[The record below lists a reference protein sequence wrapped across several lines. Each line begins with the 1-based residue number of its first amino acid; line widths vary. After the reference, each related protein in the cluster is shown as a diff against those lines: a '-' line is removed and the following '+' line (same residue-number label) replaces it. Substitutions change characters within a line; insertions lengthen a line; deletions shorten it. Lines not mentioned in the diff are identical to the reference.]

1 MKTSVIIALVV
12 AFALFS
18 IGGTYLATKG
28 SSNSAATTPTTT
40 PTTTA
45 TSSAKVTPMPS
56 MAPTPTAPADAV
68 SAHQVKLSTT
78 MGDITL
84 NLYPA
89 DAPLAVT
96 NFVTLGK
103 RGYYN
108 GTIFHRV
115 IKGFMNQGGDP
126 TGTGSGG
133 ESIYGKIFKT
143 EITKHSFIAGSL
155 GAART
160 NAMDTNGSQFFINA
174 AEYPSLDGQY
184 TQFGQTADES
194 SLAVVKAI
202 NSVPTGASDKP
213 TADIKV
219 TGFEITQ
226 A

>member
-12 AFALFS
+12 VFAIFS
-18 IGGTYLATKG
+18 IGGTYLATRPA
-28 SSNSAATTPTTT
+28 NNAV
-40 PTTTA
+40 A
-45 TSSAKVTPMPS
+45 TSSATPSANVTPMPS
-56 MAPTPTAPADAV
+56 AAATPTPPADAV

-115 IKGFMNQGGDP
+115 IKGFMDQGGDP

-133 ESIYGKIFKT
+133 ESIYGKVFKT
-143 EITKHSFIAGSL
+143 EITSHSFVAGAL
-155 GAART
+155 GGART
-160 NAMDTNGSQFFINA
+160 SAMDTNGSQFFINA
-174 AEYPSLDGQY
+174 AEYPSLNGQY
-184 TQFGQTADES
+184 TQFGQTADAE
-194 SLAVVKAI
+194 SLAVVQKI
-202 NSVPTGASDKP
+202 NGVATGPGDKP
-213 TADIKV
+213 TTDVKV
-219 TGFEITQ
+219 TGFAITQ
-226 A
+226 S